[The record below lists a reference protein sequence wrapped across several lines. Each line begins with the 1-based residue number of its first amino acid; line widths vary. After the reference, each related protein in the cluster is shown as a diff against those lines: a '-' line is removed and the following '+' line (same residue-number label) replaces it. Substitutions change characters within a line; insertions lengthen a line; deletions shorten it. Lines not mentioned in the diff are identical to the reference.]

1 MWNKSIT
8 MTGIRLLNNHFS
20 LLVMLLGSASV
31 FLSNILFKD
40 ILSLDQY
47 YKYSILITLISIL
60 NSFGAFG
67 TDQVILRLSKIKN
80 QKIKID
86 TKVPLIAFFSIL
98 ISAVFAALYL
108 NQNFNFFLNAVFFI
122 GIILCMLLYNILRLL
137 SLFVFAQLLN
147 NTWKISLIFFFI
159 MCLINFQ
166 NFDNLVVYLCFMV
179 WFFNLLVV
187 VFLIILKKILFEKN
201 MYSNKTIFGY
211 TFYYFIS
218 LLGLSFLAQG
228 DRLMIEAFFTKE
240 SFNNYFYLSSIF
252 VFPFS
257 LLQSYVGF
265 KELVK
270 MKTLKTNLRRLSY
283 RVAKFSVLFSLGL
296 LTVTYFVSSIGFLKV
311 DYSES
316 IAIILFFNLLGNIK
330 MQYSIYSSFIGA
342 KAELDVVKKVNILF
356 VTISSVLLLCFYF
369 YIKSI
374 LLVLIFITIL
384 WTIRVVLWRFYSLK
398 YEN

>member
-1 MWNKSIT
+1 

-20 LLVMLLGSASV
+20 LLVMLIGSASF

-86 TKVPLIAFFSIL
+86 SKVPLIAFFSIL

-166 NFDNLVVYLCFMV
+166 NFDNMVIYLCFMV

-311 DYSES
+311 DYSEN

-384 WTIRVVLWRFYSLK
+384 WTIRVVLWRYYSLK

>member
-1 MWNKSIT
+1 MKL
-8 MTGIRLLNNHFS
+8 IRLLNNHFS
-20 LLVMLLGSASV
+20 LLVMLIGSASF
-31 FLSNILFKD
+31 FLSNVLFKD

-67 TDQVILRLSKIKN
+67 TDQVVLRLSKIKN

-86 TKVPLIAFFSIL
+86 SKVPLIAFFSII
-98 ISAVFAALYL
+98 ISSVFAALYL
-108 NQNFNFFLNAVFFI
+108 NQNFNFLLIAIFFI

-137 SLFVFAQLLN
+137 SLFVSAQLLN
-147 NTWKISLIFFFI
+147 NTWKISLIIYLI

-166 NFDNLVVYLCFMV
+166 NFDNLVVYLCSVV
-179 WFFNLLVV
+179 WFFNLFVV
-187 VFLIILKKILFEKN
+187 AFLIIRKKVLFEKN
-201 MYSNKTIFGY
+201 MYSNKIIFGY

-252 VFPFS
+252 LFPFS

-270 MKTLKTNLRRLSY
+270 MKTLKINLRRLSY
-283 RVAKFSVLFSLGL
+283 SVAKFSILFSLGL
-296 LTVTYFVSSIGFLKV
+296 LIAIYFISSIGFLKV

-316 IAIILFFNLLGNIK
+316 IVIILFFNLLGNIK

-342 KAELDVVKKVNILF
+342 KAELDVVKKINILF
-356 VTISSVLLLCFYF
+356 VTISSIILLCFYF

-374 LLVLIFITIL
+374 LLVLVFITML
-384 WTIRVVLWRFYSLK
+384 WSIRVFLWRYYSLK

>member
-1 MWNKSIT
+1 

>member
-1 MWNKSIT
+1 

-296 LTVTYFVSSIGFLKV
+296 LTVTYFVSSIGFLTACG
-311 DYSES
+311 YRPLRQ
-316 IAIILFFNLLGNIK
+316 A
-330 MQYSIYSSFIGA
+330 
-342 KAELDVVKKVNILF
+342 
-356 VTISSVLLLCFYF
+356 TH
-369 YIKSI
+369 
-374 LLVLIFITIL
+374 
-384 WTIRVVLWRFYSLK
+384 
-398 YEN
+398 